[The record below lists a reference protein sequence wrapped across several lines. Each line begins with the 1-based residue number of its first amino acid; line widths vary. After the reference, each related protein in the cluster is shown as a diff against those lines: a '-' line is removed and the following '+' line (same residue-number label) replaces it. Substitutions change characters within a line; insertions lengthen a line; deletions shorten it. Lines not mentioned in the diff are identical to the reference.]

1 MIQVQDV
8 SFIYNADGD
17 EPVTAVQT
25 VSLEIE
31 PGEFLAIVGHNGSG
45 KSTLSKLL
53 NGLLLPTAG
62 RVVVEGLE
70 TTDTPRINE
79 LRQIIGMV
87 FQNPDNQ
94 LIGTTVEDDVAFGPE
109 SIGLERRLI
118 HQRVEHALQMLGIT
132 AIRHEAPHLLSGG
145 QKQRV
150 AIAGVIAMR
159 PRYIVLDEPTA
170 LLDPAGRVEVLNAVT
185 RLCREEGIGII
196 LITHFMDEIVPADRV
211 LVMEGGRVVLSGT
224 PREIFS
230 RSDALRE
237 LRLDVPLVTQVAEG
251 LQQRGIAVPGGLLDV
266 KELIQHLCPSR

>member
-1 MIQVQDV
+1 MIQVEKV
-8 SFIYNADGD
+8 SFTYNADTD
-17 EPVTAVQT
+17 KPVTALHAVG
-25 VSLEIE
+25 LEIR
-31 PGEFLAIVGHNGSG
+31 PGEFLAVLGHNGSG

-53 NGLLLPTAG
+53 NGLMQPTAG
-62 RVVVEGLE
+62 RILVEGLD
-70 TTDTPRINE
+70 TTNTQTIVE

-109 SIGLERRLI
+109 SIGLARELI
-118 HQRVEHALQMLGIT
+118 GQRVEQALAMLGI
-132 AIRHEAPHLLSGG
+132 AGVRNEAPHLLSGG

-159 PRYIVLDEPTA
+159 PRYIILDEPTA
-170 LLDPAGRVEVLNAVT
+170 LLDPAGRVEVLEAIT

-211 LVMEGGRVVLSGT
+211 LVMEGGHVVLEGT

-230 RSDALRE
+230 HPEKLRE

-251 LQQRGIAVPGGLLDV
+251 LQQRGIAVPDGLLDA
-266 KELIQHLCPSR
+266 KELIEHLCPSR

>member
-1 MIQVQDV
+1 MIQVEKV
-8 SFIYNADGD
+8 SFTYNADTD
-17 EPVTAVQT
+17 KPVTALHAVG
-25 VSLEIE
+25 LEIR
-31 PGEFLAIVGHNGSG
+31 PGEFLAVLGHNGSG

-53 NGLLLPTAG
+53 NGLMQPTAG
-62 RVVVEGLE
+62 RILVEGLD
-70 TTDTPRINE
+70 TTNTQTIVE

-109 SIGLERRLI
+109 SIGLARELT
-118 HQRVEHALQMLGIT
+118 MLGI
-132 AIRHEAPHLLSGG
+132 AGVRNEAPHLLSGG

-159 PRYIVLDEPTA
+159 PRYIILDEPTA
-170 LLDPAGRVEVLNAVT
+170 LLDPAGRVEVLEAIT

-211 LVMEGGRVVLSGT
+211 LVMEGGHVVLEGT

-230 RSDALRE
+230 HPEKLRE

-251 LQQRGIAVPGGLLDV
+251 LQQRGIAVPDGLLDA
-266 KELIQHLCPSR
+266 KELIEHLCPSR